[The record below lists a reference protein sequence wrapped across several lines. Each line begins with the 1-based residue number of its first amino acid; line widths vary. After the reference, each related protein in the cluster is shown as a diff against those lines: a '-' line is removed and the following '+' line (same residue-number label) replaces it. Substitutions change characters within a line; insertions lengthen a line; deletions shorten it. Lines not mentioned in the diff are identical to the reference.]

1 MAYIKSQLCSIW
13 RYNNTASPV
22 TTFAQIGQVT
32 SISGP
37 DGSVPEVD
45 VTHLSSTGKEYIGG
59 LADFGSVSLEV
70 IFDAATTSNMHEQIW
85 GDFLAQTVTTY
96 QIRLSDSPATLI
108 TFTGYPNQYSYSLGV
123 DEAVRATIGFKVSGA
138 PTLVTP

>member
-13 RYNNTASPV
+13 RYDNTASPL
-22 TTFAQIGQVT
+22 TTYAQIGQVT

-45 VTHLSSTGKEYIGG
+45 VTHLSSTGKEYVGG
-59 LADFGSVSLEV
+59 LADFGSVTCEV
-70 IFDAATTSNMHEQIW
+70 IFDAATTTNMHEQIW
-85 GDFLAQTVTTY
+85 TDFLAQTVTTY
-96 QIRLSDSPATLI
+96 QIRLSDSPATTI